1 MGVAGE
7 RQAVDQDTLTTAAK
21 FAKYAIAAYG
31 NFGMQYKD
39 ENGIG
44 YAANVVYLTCLSAKP
59 MLSFSLHLSNKH
71 LIEQRQHCI
80 SMRIIQA

>member
-1 MGVAGE
+1 MSVAGE
-7 RQAVDQDTLTTAAK
+7 RQAVDRDTLTTAAK

-44 YAANVVYLTCLSAKP
+44 YAATLRVCALLFTCLDH
-59 MLSFSLHLSNKH
+59 MLSSC
-71 LIEQRQHCI
+71 IRQG
-80 SMRIIQA
+80 